1 MTINLKS
8 VLIIYNTWNIKK
20 KIKHL
25 KCYKY
30 FIKSPPNILFEYKY
44 YQTHFSN
51 FKNISKFCENIFK
64 LKIIFKIII
73 KHTLIHM

>member
-30 FIKSPPNILFEYKY
+30 FIKSSLNVLFEYKY
-44 YQTHFSN
+44 YQTHFS
-51 FKNISKFCENIFK
+51 KF
-64 LKIIFKIII
+64 
-73 KHTLIHM
+73 